1 MKIIIIKLG
10 ALGDVIN
17 TFPLVVALK
26 ENLDAEIHWLVAPLS
41 YPLVRNHSCVDKAI
55 VFDKK
60 KGKRG
65 ITAAI
70 KALRETQYD
79 IAFDLQ
85 RILKSGFFCMAAKSK
100 RRLGFNK
107 ERCKEQSWIFPF
119 ERILPS
125 NPQAHMLIQYLEFA
139 EHLNISCGTPTWKIP
154 RSNCPLP
161 VLLPHDFLVLNIGAT
176 KPANRWAND
185 NFAILAEEAS
195 KTFGLVPVLTGGP
208 EDMENARR
216 IKETSRTDILDLTGK
231 TTIPELVE
239 VLGRARCVISC
250 DTGPMHLACALGTRL
265 IALFGPSN
273 PGRTGPF
280 KGRVIQKPQACTPC
294 NKKHCK
300 NPLCMEAI
308 TPEDVM
314 EAISF
319 QIRECTDD
327 NG

>member
-26 ENLDAEIHWLVAPLS
+26 QNLDAEIHWLVAPLS
-41 YPLVRNHSCVDKAI
+41 YPLVHHHACVDKAI
-55 VFDKK
+55 VFDKT

-65 ITAAI
+65 MAGAI
-70 KALRETQYD
+70 RALRETRYD
-79 IAFDLQ
+79 IAIDLQ
-85 RILKSGFFCMAAKSK
+85 RILKSGLLCMAARSK
-100 RRLGFNK
+100 RRIGFNR
-107 ERCKEQSWIFPF
+107 ERCKELSWLFPF
-119 ERILPS
+119 ERIAPS
-125 NPQAHMLIQYLEFA
+125 NPQAHMLTQYLEFA
-139 EHLNISCGTPTWKIP
+139 ELLNISCATPAWKIP
-154 RSNCPLP
+154 RSNGTPPGLA
-161 VLLPHDFLVLNIGAT
+161 HDFLVLNIGAT

-195 KTFGLVPVLTGGP
+195 STFGLVPVLTGGP
-208 EDMENARR
+208 EDMANALE
-216 IKETSRTDILDLTGK
+216 IKEKSRADILDLTGR

-239 VLGRARCVISC
+239 VLARARCVISC

-280 KGRVIQKPQACTPC
+280 KGTVIQKPQACTPC

-300 NPLCMEAI
+300 KPLCMEAI
-308 TPEDVM
+308 TPGDVM
-314 EAISF
+314 EAISC
-319 QIRECTDD
+319 QIKGYADD
-327 NG
+327 HG